1 MAMGHIVKS
10 YDEDL
15 QHLNMRITKMA
26 ESTIEQLE
34 KAIEAM
40 VTTNA
45 HLANEVI
52 ARDPLINS
60 MEYEIDN
67 FAVRMIALRQ
77 PVAQDLRS
85 ILTALKVSSH
95 LERIADY
102 AANIARRT
110 ITLKDLQGVQSIT
123 ALKRMIEVTEEMI
136 KEVITAYINLD
147 VEKAMAVWHRD
158 QEVDEMYTSY
168 FRELLTYMME
178 DPRNISACTQLLFAA
193 KNIERVGD
201 HATNIAEMVYYLV
214 HGKQVPGPQEKS
226 GGVPG
231 AHSAF

>member
-1 MAMGHIVKS
+1 MVNRHIVKS

-15 QHLNMRITKMA
+15 KYLNNQLIAMA
-26 ESTIEQLE
+26 EFTVQQLD
-34 KAIEAM
+34 KAIDA
-40 VTTNA
+40 VINA
-45 HLANEVI
+45 NLQLAEQVI
-52 ARDPLINS
+52 AADP
-60 MEYEIDN
+60 EIDAMEREIDV

-85 ILTALKVSSH
+85 VLTALKVSSH

-102 AANIARRT
+102 AANIARRCVH
-110 ITLKDLQGVQSIT
+110 LKDLQGMHSVT
-123 ALKRMIEVTEEMI
+123 ALRRMIEVTEDMI
-136 KEVITAYINLD
+136 RQVITAYTTLD
-147 VEKAMAVWHRD
+147 VEKAMQAGQRD
-158 QEVDEMYTSY
+158 SEVDEMYTSY

-214 HGKQVPGPQEKS
+214 NGNQPTTDYRYKTTRS
-226 GGVPG
+226 
-231 AHSAF
+231 

>member
-1 MAMGHIVKS
+1 MALGHIVKS

-15 QHLNMRITKMA
+15 KHLNNQLFKMA
-26 ESTIEQLE
+26 DMTVEQLG

-40 VTTNA
+40 VTA
-45 HLANEVI
+45 DSSLAQEVI
-52 ARDPLINS
+52 VRDP
-60 MEYEIDN
+60 EIDALEHDIDT

-102 AANIARRT
+102 AANIARRA
-110 ITLKDLQGVQSIT
+110 INLKDLQGVQSVT
-123 ALKRMIEVTEEMI
+123 PLKRMIEISQEMI
-136 KEVITAYINLD
+136 KEVISAYIGLD
-147 VEKAMAVWHRD
+147 VEKAMMVWQRD
-158 QEVDEMYTSY
+158 HEVDEMYNSY

-201 HATNIAEMVYYLV
+201 QATNIAEMVYYLV
-214 HGKQVPGPQEKS
+214 HGTPPAGFRSILTPEV
-226 GGVPG
+226 
-231 AHSAF
+231 